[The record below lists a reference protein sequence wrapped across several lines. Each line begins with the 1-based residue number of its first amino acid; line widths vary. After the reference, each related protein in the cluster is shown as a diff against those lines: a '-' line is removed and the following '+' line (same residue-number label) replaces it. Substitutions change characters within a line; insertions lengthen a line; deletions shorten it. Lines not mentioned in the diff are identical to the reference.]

1 MHILAFGT
9 WQRYHL
15 PSSIR
20 EARVHDHQVTMSSIS
35 SPELRVIKRYE
46 VSPPP
51 GTVDDSTLSLTYL
64 DLVWLT
70 NGSVERVF
78 FYPLAVSVSHFI
90 DSVVPTLKS
99 SLSAALRHFYP
110 LAGKIRSSAASSDG
124 YEIHYADGDSVP
136 FTVAEY
142 SGDFDDLSGD
152 YPRPVNDFL
161 PLLPELP
168 PSSTDGDGLRVLAL
182 QATLFPE
189 CGVAV
194 GFTVHHAACDGSSLI
209 RFYSTWAAACAGA
222 GVVVPPVIDRTVIT
236 DPDDLYSVFYNG
248 FVKGQS
254 IQSMMHQKAPP
265 DAVLQSFTIG
275 KNHIQKLKELVT
287 QSGDLSFRCSTV
299 VVAFAYVWVC
309 HVKARLTEISNKRIF
324 MAFAGD
330 CRPRLK
336 PPIPAGFFGNC
347 ISACVAEA
355 KAWVLTNENGVVA
368 AARLIGEAIEVFKDN
383 PLKAA
388 KELPELFK
396 TLSEADSL
404 TVAGSPMFKV
414 YDVNFGWGK
423 PKKVEIPSIAKTGA
437 ISAGQSRQEEGGVEI
452 GLVRLKAEMQRFEKH
467 FYDGLKMFE

>member
-1 MHILAFGT
+1 MGPAAASNLKPRAFT
-9 WQRYHL
+9 
-15 PSSIR
+15 SIK
-20 EARVHDHQVTMSSIS
+20 VSM

-64 DLVWLT
+64 DLLWLK

-142 SGDFDDLSGD
+142 SGDFDDLSSD
-152 YPRPVNDFL
+152 HPRLFNDML

-168 PSSTDGDGLRVLAL
+168 ESSIDNNGIRLLAL

-189 CGVAV
+189 RGVAV
-194 GFTVHHAACDGSSLI
+194 GISVHHGACDGSSST
-209 RFYSTWAAACAGA
+209 RFLSAWASACAGA
-222 GVVVPPVIDRTVIT
+222 GVMVPPVIDRSMIT
-236 DPDDLYSVFYNG
+236 DPDDLYSVFLNG
-248 FVKGQS
+248 IVRRQS
-254 IQSMMHQKAPP
+254 NTSMMHLKAPP

-275 KNHIQKLKELVT
+275 KYHIQKLKELVM

-299 VVAFAYVWVC
+299 VAAFAYVWVC
-309 HVKARLTEISNKRIF
+309 HFKARLPEISSKCIL
-324 MAFAGD
+324 MAMAGD
-330 CRPRLK
+330 CRPWLK
-336 PPIPAGFFGNC
+336 PPVPAAFFGNC
-347 ISACVAEA
+347 ITFAFTEA
-355 KAWVLTNENGVVA
+355 KACDLEKENGVAA
-368 AARLIGEAIEVFKDN
+368 AARLIGKAVQVFKEN
-383 PLKAA
+383 PLKDA
-388 KELPELFK
+388 KHWPGGFK
-396 TLSEADSL
+396 IEKEPDFL
-404 TVAGSPMFKV
+404 TVAGSPTFKV
-414 YDVNFGWGK
+414 YNLDFGWGR
-423 PKKVEIPSIAKTGA
+423 PKKVEITSIGKTGA
-437 ISAGQSRQEEGGVEI
+437 ISVAESRQEEGGVEI
-452 GLVRLKAEMQRFEKH
+452 GLVRPKAEMQLFEKH